1 MRILKV
7 NPMEYPLKEGES
19 WWIVHPNQKNAE
31 FKVPSGGI
39 TVCITDFLEFS
50 AGTAYT
56 VISDDPHNGWISIGY
71 ALGIIE
77 MPYYIFARYF
87 DAEAFVRGIAD
98 PVEMEN
104 AKPFDY
110 KPTLPHKPKPQLDL
124 FED

>member
-1 MRILKV
+1 MIKNKV

-19 WWIVHPNQKNAE
+19 WWVVHPNQKNAE
-31 FKVPSGGI
+31 FKVPNGGV
-39 TVCITDFLEFS
+39 TVCTQDFWHF
-50 AGTAYT
+50 AKNTAYMI
-56 VISDDPHNGWISIGY
+56 VSDDPHNGWITVANSQM
-71 ALGIIE
+71 LVE
-77 MPYYIFARYF
+77 MPYYVFARYF

-110 KPTLPHKPKPQLDL
+110 KPTLPHRPTDR